1 MTKLP
6 TMDDTQD
13 TPPVVIDTADAPQFA
28 VIWLHGL
35 GADGSDFV
43 PMVAELDL
51 PAQPAVRFIFPHA
64 PVRPVSCNGGYPM
77 RAWYDI
83 LSLQLDR
90 REIDQASLL
99 ASRALIHQ
107 LIKDQIAAGIPA
119 EHILIGGFSQGG
131 ALAYLSALT
140 FPQRLAGIVALST
153 YIPSSDL
160 LRSELAAVQQAL
172 PIFAAHGSHDEVVA
186 PELGKQALTLLE
198 ELGFHPVWHSYPLGH
213 EVSRAEIAD
222 LSSWLQTLFTSAGEA
237 I

>member
-1 MTKLP
+1 
-6 TMDDTQD
+6 MDDTQD
-13 TPPVVIDTADAPQFA
+13 TPPFVIDTADAPQFV

-51 PAQPAVRFIFPHA
+51 PVQPAVRFIFPHA

-99 ASRALIHQ
+99 TSRALIHQ
-107 LIKDQIAAGIPA
+107 LIKGQIAAGIPA
-119 EHILIGGFSQGG
+119 ERILIGGFSQGG

-153 YIPSSDL
+153 YIPSPEL
-160 LRSELAAVQQAL
+160 LRKELAAVQQAL
-172 PIFAAHGSHDEVVA
+172 PIFVAHGSHDDVVA
-186 PELGKQALTLLE
+186 PALGKQAATLLK
-198 ELGFHPVWHSYPLGH
+198 ELGFRPAWHSYPLGH

-222 LSSWLQTLFTSAGEA
+222 LSSWLQTLFSSADGA
-237 I
+237 IL